1 MIKQI
6 SLGASAGLFRISLL
20 RIARAI
26 EWTISC
32 LVALV
37 VGILRS
43 LTLAAVAACALLD
56 AMYSRL
62 ILPPNGTS
70 MARGRARWLHR
81 WSRAA
86 GRVLGIRIL
95 QKGFTPVSGM
105 VALSHKTLLDA
116 ILLAATRPCV
126 FVVRA
131 GIRKLP
137 LVGLLARLGGAIFVD
152 STSRRGLLLANF
164 QIQRALN
171 RRLVVVIFPD
181 CGGHSPIHSRFFS
194 SALFEPAAE
203 LGCTLTAAAIDYQDG
218 SPDLLADYLADGARM
233 IRHALRV
240 ITRPTSQTMLSFSSP
255 AFHSGNRKQLALQL
269 WAEALTLTLGRSVS
283 VFR

>member
-1 MIKQI
+1 MIEQI
-6 SLGASAGLFRISLL
+6 SFDAYAGALRALSLASRLVERTIAYFIALLF
-20 RIARAI
+20 
-26 EWTISC
+26 
-32 LVALV
+32 
-37 VGILRS
+37 GIVRP
-43 LTLAAVAACALLD
+43 LTLAGLAACALLD

-62 ILPPNGTS
+62 IIPPNGTS
-70 MARGRARWLHR
+70 LARARARWLHR

-164 QIQRALN
+164 QIQRALH
-171 RRLVVVIFPD
+171 RRLVVVIFPG
-181 CGGHSPIHSRFFS
+181 CGGHNAIRARIFS

-203 LGCTLTAAAIDYQDG
+203 LGCTLTAAAIDYHDG
-218 SPDLLADYLADGARM
+218 NSDLPADYLADGARM

-240 ITRPTSQTMLSFSSP
+240 VTRPTNQTMLSFSSP

-269 WAEALTLTLGRSVS
+269 WGEAVALTMRTSVRA
-283 VFR
+283 FR

>member
-1 MIKQI
+1 MTIT
-6 SLGASAGLFRISLL
+6 SLL
-20 RIARAI
+20 RVARAI
-26 EWTISC
+26 EWTISS
-32 LVALV
+32 LVALL
-37 VGILRS
+37 VGTLRS
-43 LTLAAVAACALLD
+43 LTLMGVAVCAVLD

-62 ILPPNGTS
+62 IIPPNGTS

-116 ILLAATRPCV
+116 VLLAATRPCV

-131 GIRKLP
+131 GVRKLP
-137 LVGLLARLGGAIFVD
+137 LVGLLARLGGAIFVN
-152 STSRRGLLLANF
+152 SSNRRDLLLANF

-171 RRLVVVIFPD
+171 RRLVVVIFPG
-181 CGGHSPIHSRFFS
+181 CGSHTPIRSRIFS
-194 SALFEPAAE
+194 SALFEPAVE

-218 SPDLLADYLADGARM
+218 SPDLPADRLADGARM

-240 ITRPTSQTMLSFSSP
+240 VMRPTSQTMLSFSSP
-255 AFHSGNRKQLALQL
+255 SFHSGNRKQLALQL
-269 WAEALTLTLGRSVS
+269 WGEALALTLGASAWGSVN
-283 VFR
+283 